1 MKSNLDYYK
10 EWLDALPAYTK
21 FSTIDTSGE
30 KRRAQKEENG
40 SLFVYAK
47 GKKRYG
53 TRYTETEKFLH
64 WHTPVIPKA
73 EDEDKKWHNSLKRAL
88 KEMDRT
94 GCWKGTS
101 VYDMYTNL
109 LKMSKQDHDD
119 MYHLY
124 WDGLWENGWN
134 YDNPELAKYREK
146 YPFAFDQDGNV
157 ITDYLFELSNCNLKT
172 TYFGKYETESVR
184 SDAARAIADGRDYS
198 SGRISSN
205 YDYGFE
211 FVVRDG
217 VKRAWW
223 SAEYKGCGNGH
234 YYLALSERLA
244 VFAEND

>member
-1 MKSNLDYYK
+1 MDHKRWIEELKPFERFAAKHKQTGDKVRAMKED
-10 EWLDALPAYTK
+10 
-21 FSTIDTSGE
+21 G
-30 KRRAQKEENG
+30 G
-40 SLFVYAK
+40 SVFVFEK

-53 TRYTETEKFLH
+53 RRYVDTGKFL
-64 WHTPVIPKA
+64 WHYEPIVVS
-73 EDEDKKWHNSLKRAL
+73 DEDQDRKWHRDIKRAL
-88 KEMDRT
+88 TEMDRT

-109 LKMSKQDHDD
+109 LKMSKKDHDD
-119 MYHLY
+119 MYRLY
-124 WDGLWENGWN
+124 WDGRWDHGN
-134 YDNPELAKYREK
+134 YYPSPGLVKYREK
-146 YPFAFDQDGNV
+146 YPFAFGQDGNV
-157 ITDYLFELSNCNLKT
+157 ITDYLFELSDCNLKT

-198 SGRISSN
+198 SGKIESN
-205 YDYGFE
+205 YDYSFE

-217 VKRAWW
+217 VKRVWW